1 MKFLKT
7 VSTLAFVLLLAAS
20 AAAQSRG
27 NLRLTGRVLDEAGKP
42 VPDAQVTATRRGD
55 ATAEKFNAKTNDK
68 GEYTINNLLAGTWI
82 VRGEKEGV
90 GANEVDATLADGART
105 TTVDITIA
113 PPKADP
119 NAELQAGHQQGI
131 KLWQE
136 GKPAEARKI
145 YIDLLAKY
153 PQVYQLNVPLANI
166 YADEKNFE
174 KAVEHMKIAVDKEPA
189 NVEWK
194 IVYAELLMEAG
205 RRDEAGTL
213 LEAIDLTQVKEHRAF
228 TNLAI
233 NYINVGKEPEATRAV
248 DLLTKLIA
256 QFPSDPAL
264 HYYRAKAYIVATKLP
279 EAKADLE
286 KFVAAAPPNAPQMA
300 DAQKLLEQ
308 LNKKQ

>member
-7 VSTLAFVLLLAAS
+7 VSTLAIVLLLTAS

-27 NLRLTGRVLDEAGKP
+27 NLRITGRVLDQTGTP

-55 ATAEKFNAKTNDK
+55 ATAEKFSAKTNDK
-68 GEYTINNLLAGTWI
+68 GEYSINNLVAGVWI
-82 VRGEKEGV
+82 VRGEKEGI
-90 GANEVDATLADGART
+90 GAQEVDATLADAART

-119 NAELQAGHQQGI
+119 SAEIQAGHQQGI

-153 PQVYQLNVPLANI
+153 PQVHQLNVPLANI
-166 YADEKNFE
+166 YADEKNFP
-174 KAVEHMKIAVDKEPA
+174 KAIEHMKIAVDKEPT

-194 IVYAELLMEAG
+194 IVYAELLMEGGSKEDA
-205 RRDEAGTL
+205 AAI
-213 LEAIDLTQVKEHRAF
+213 LEAIDITQVKDHRAF

-233 NYINVGKEPEATRAV
+233 NYINVGKEPEAMKAV
-248 DLLTKLIA
+248 DLMTKLIA
-256 QFPSDPAL
+256 QFPTDPSL
-264 HYYRAKAYIVATKLP
+264 FYYRAKGYIVATKLP

-300 DAQKLLEQ
+300 DAKKLLDQ
-308 LNKKQ
+308 LNKK